1 MSLQFT
7 GVAELMKT
15 IRDISEE
22 AFKED
27 VQLTGEIRNARE
39 GYGKLYME
47 VVETVKSFYGNS
59 FNYQISCQIENA
71 QYNLD
76 NLGIDRPSEME
87 GQEYMV
93 RGFLRFRVTQ
103 NRYVIELIE
112 ILPSG
117 KGAIEQRRKHILSK
131 LEKEGLYPVKQIE
144 SLKEL
149 ENPPLKIAIM
159 GSPNTRGIS
168 DLFHNIYKSYIL
180 PDFTLYPV
188 SVESTESAG
197 QIIEAIKKANEK
209 NYDLIVIVRGGGGQG
224 GLLYLEDE
232 ELART
237 VINSKI
243 PVLVGIGHTEDKS
256 LLDLVAIIS
265 RETPT
270 AAGSEIAKT
279 INYFVDSVDE
289 LTDRIKE
296 NYSEL
301 FSEVVESLQKAFSDV
316 SDYGIDR
323 YVSDYH
329 KQLDYFR
336 RPFLSLHKRLEKEKN
351 NIDKEERNLFVNIE
365 ELFYGIR
372 SNYRAALKTSKKLSF
387 KLEKEISKYN
397 EAIQVCPFDFERLI
411 SQKHKGFH
419 NIINKLESNFDRIV
433 KDKHRI
439 LTSSK
444 SSAVL
449 LNPFNVIKG
458 MAIVSDIGN
467 NRIESIDEINKGD
480 MIKVTLKDGSLL
492 SRVKEKNRNKKNY
505 KGDLKKN

>member
-7 GVAELMKT
+7 GVAELMQK
-15 IRDISEE
+15 IRDISEK

-27 VQLTGEIRNARE
+27 IQLTGEIRNARE

-47 VVETVKSFYGNS
+47 VVETVKSFYGSS

-71 QYNLD
+71 TYVLE
-76 NLGIDRPSEME
+76 NLGIDHPSEME

-93 RGFLRFRVTQ
+93 RGFLKFRVTQ
-103 NRYVIELIE
+103 NRYVIELVE

-131 LEKEGLYPVKQIE
+131 LEKDGLYPVKQIG

-149 ENPPLKIAIM
+149 ETPPLKIAIM

-168 DLFHNIYKSYIL
+168 DLFHNLYKSDIL

-188 SVESTESAG
+188 SVENTDSAK
-197 QIIEAIKKANEK
+197 QICEALKKANQIK
-209 NYDLIVIVRGGGGQG
+209 YDLIVIVRGGGGQG

-232 ELART
+232 DLARS
-237 VINSKI
+237 VISSTI

-256 LLDLVAIIS
+256 LLDLVATIS

-270 AAGSEIAKT
+270 AAGSEIANT

-296 NYSEL
+296 NYSEM
-301 FSEVVESLQKAFSDV
+301 FSEVAESLQKAFSDV

-329 KQLDYFR
+329 KQLDYFK
-336 RPFLSLHKRLEKEKN
+336 RPFLSFGKRLGKEKS
-351 NIDKEERNLFVNIE
+351 NIFKEEKNLFVDIE

-372 SNYRAALKTSKKLSF
+372 NDYRMVSKTAKTISYILKSELSKSY
-387 KLEKEISKYN
+387 EMVQER
-397 EAIQVCPFDFERLI
+397 PFDFDKLFEERYKNL
-411 SQKHKGFH
+411 Q
-419 NIINKLESNFDRIV
+419 NETTKLKNNFDRII
-433 KDKHRI
+433 DDNQRR

-444 SSAVL
+444 STAVL

-458 MAIVSDIGN
+458 MAIVSDINN
-467 NRIESIDEINKGD
+467 NRIKSIDEINKGD
-480 MIKVTLKDGSLL
+480 MIRVALKDGSLL
-492 SRVKEKNRNKKNY
+492 SKVKEKHKNNQNQESN
-505 KGDLKKN
+505 LKKK